1 MKTILFVCTG
11 NICRS
16 PMAEGLFRH
25 AIKGR
30 GDYRVLSAGVGA
42 IDGQPLEGNDPVMGN
57 AQFVGDADE
66 LRTMVDGKRH
76 QQRDLTVPCRRP
88 VDMVD
93 RLVLAQRPMFAARL
107 QEEIEDGHERYVK
120 RVNSSMDEIRAFYN
134 EVFPHAEE
142 AVAYIDKFDYAEP
155 LPDDVANLRNL
166 LYSLITVSL
175 AVELWKQP
183 RVKHS
188 ANTILTRVS

>member
-1 MKTILFVCTG
+1 V
-11 NICRS
+11 
-16 PMAEGLFRH
+16 
-25 AIKGR
+25 
-30 GDYRVLSAGVGA
+30 SALLPPEFS
-42 IDGQPLEGNDPVMGN
+42 QLE
-57 AQFVGDADE
+57 
-66 LRTMVDGKRH
+66 H
-76 QQRDLTVPCRRP
+76 
-88 VDMVD
+88 
-93 RLVLAQRPMFAARL
+93 LVVEWA
-107 QEEIEDGHERYVK
+107 IEDGHERYVK
-120 RVNSSMDEIRAFYN
+120 RVNSSMDEIKAFYD
-134 EVFPHAEE
+134 EVFPFAEE

>member
-1 MKTILFVCTG
+1 MSTLPPEF
-11 NICRS
+11 S
-16 PMAEGLFRH
+16 H
-25 AIKGR
+25 
-30 GDYRVLSAGVGA
+30 
-42 IDGQPLEGNDPVMGN
+42 LEH
-57 AQFVGDADE
+57 
-66 LRTMVDGKRH
+66 L
-76 QQRDLTVPCRRP
+76 VPEW
-88 VDMVD
+88 
-93 RLVLAQRPMFAARL
+93 A
-107 QEEIEDGHERYVK
+107 IEDGHERYVK
-120 RVNSSMDEIRAFYN
+120 RVNSTMEEIRSFYD

-188 ANTILTRVS
+188 ASTILTRLN